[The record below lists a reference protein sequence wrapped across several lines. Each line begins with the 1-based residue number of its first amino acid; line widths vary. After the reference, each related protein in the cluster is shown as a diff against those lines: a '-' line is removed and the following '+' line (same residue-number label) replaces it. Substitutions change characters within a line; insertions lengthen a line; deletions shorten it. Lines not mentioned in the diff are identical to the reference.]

1 MYAYRADILWQ
12 ITRLAVSSLE
22 KAESLEQ
29 LRWVEAGY
37 KVKCAVTHHDSYCID
52 TPEDIPKV
60 LKMMEQARRRAD
72 KH

>member
-1 MYAYRADILWQ
+1 MYAYRADILRQ

-37 KVKCAVTHHDSYCID
+37 KVKCAITHHDSHCID
-52 TPEDIPKV
+52 TPGDIEKV
-60 LKMMEQARRRAD
+60 LKLMQRQKE
-72 KH
+72 